1 MAFKLFGKNSQSKQE
16 KKDFTGLAMPQH
28 IGFIMDGN
36 GRWAT
41 RRGLPRVAGHTAGG
55 AAYKKIC
62 EYCIDR
68 DIKMITV
75 YAFSTENWKRPQ
87 EEVEA
92 LMKLF
97 VENMHESIDVKRAKD
112 MAITFIGDR
121 SVFSPEM
128 QQLMAE
134 VEKKHEHCPNKM
146 NIAINYGGRAE
157 IVRAAKMLAEKGE
170 EITEEAM
177 SRCMYTSHGPDPE
190 LIIRTGGEQRLSNF
204 MLWQSAYSEFYFT
217 DVLWPD
223 FGEEELDKALDYYRK
238 VNRRFGGIKS

>member
-1 MAFKLFGKNSQSKQE
+1 
-16 KKDFTGLAMPQH
+16 MPRH

-55 AAYKKIC
+55 EAFKKIC
-62 EYCIDR
+62 EYCINRNID
-68 DIKMITV
+68 MITV

-87 EEVEA
+87 EEIEG

-97 VENMHESIDVKRAKD
+97 VENMHESIEGKRAKD

-121 SVFSPEM
+121 TVFSPEM
-128 QQLMAE
+128 QKLMAE
-134 VEKKHEHCPNKM
+134 TEKAHEHCPNKM

-157 IVRAAKMLAEKGE
+157 IVRAARILAESGQ
-170 EITEEAM
+170 EITEETM
-177 SRCMYTSHGPDPE
+177 SRNMYTSHGPDPE
-190 LIIRTGGEQRLSNF
+190 LIVRTGGEKRLSNF

-223 FGEEELDKALDYYRK
+223 FDEEQLDKALDYYRS
-238 VNRRFGGIKS
+238 VSRRFGGIK

>member
-1 MAFKLFGKNSQSKQE
+1 MFGRIFRKKQE
-16 KKDFTGLAMPQH
+16 QKDFSGLVMPRH

-55 AAYKKIC
+55 EAFKKIC
-62 EYCIDR
+62 EYCINRNID
-68 DIKMITV
+68 MITV

-87 EEVEA
+87 EEIEG

-97 VENMHESIDVKRAKD
+97 VENMHESIEGKRAKD

-121 SVFSPEM
+121 TVFSPEM
-128 QQLMAE
+128 QKLMAE
-134 VEKKHEHCPNKM
+134 TEKAHEHCPNKM

-157 IVRAAKMLAEKGE
+157 IVRAARILAESGQ
-170 EITEEAM
+170 EITEETM
-177 SRCMYTSHGPDPE
+177 SRNMYTSHGPDPE
-190 LIIRTGGEQRLSNF
+190 LIVRTGGEKRLSNF

-223 FGEEELDKALDYYRK
+223 FDEEQLDKALDYYRS
-238 VNRRFGGIKS
+238 VSRRFGGIK

>member
-1 MAFKLFGKNSQSKQE
+1 MFGLFN
-16 KKDFTGLAMPQH
+16 KKKEQDFTGHKTPTH

-36 GRWAT
+36 GRWAK
-41 RRGLPRVAGHTAGG
+41 RRGLPRLAGHAAGG
-55 AAYKKIC
+55 ATFKKLC
-62 EYCIDR
+62 EHCINR
-68 DIKMITV
+68 NIYMITV

-87 EEVEA
+87 EEVEG

-97 VENMHESIDVKRAKD
+97 IENMHESLDVKRAKD

-121 SVFSPEM
+121 SVFTEEM
-128 QQLMAE
+128 QQLMAD

-157 IVRAAKMLAEKGE
+157 IVRAAKMLTEKGE
-170 EITEEAM
+170 EITEENM
-177 SRCMYTSHGPDPE
+177 SKYMYTSHGPDPE
-190 LIIRTGGEQRLSNF
+190 LIVRTGGEKRLSNF

-223 FGEEELDKALDYYRK
+223 FDEKELDKALDYYRG
-238 VNRRFGGIKS
+238 VSRRFGGIKS

>member
-1 MAFKLFGKNSQSKQE
+1 MAFSFFRKKQTEE
-16 KKDFTGLAMPQH
+16 KQNGEKRPYPKH

-36 GRWAT
+36 GRWAQ
-41 RRGLPRVAGHTAGG
+41 RRGLPRLAGHAAGG
-55 AAYKKIC
+55 AAFKKIC
-62 EYCIDR
+62 EYCINR
-68 DIKMITV
+68 DIYMITV

-87 EEVEA
+87 EEVEG

-97 VENMHESIDVKRAKD
+97 IENMHEGLDVKRAKD

-121 SVFSPEM
+121 SVFTEEM
-128 QQLMAE
+128 QALMAD

-157 IVRAAKMLAEKGE
+157 IVRAAKLIAQNGE
-170 EITEEAM
+170 EFTEENM
-177 SRCMYTSHGPDPE
+177 SRYMYTSHGPDPE
-190 LIIRTGGEQRLSNF
+190 LIVRTGGESRLSNF

-223 FGEEELDKALDYYRK
+223 FGEAELDKALDFYCTR
-238 VNRRFGGIKS
+238 NRRFGGIKS